1 MMPICD
7 RCGKQ
12 NEKLQDFFHNKF
24 HLCMECS
31 LGWIRFVQKHENRNE
46 VTCEKDGEE
55 LCKKFAKGVWSVS

>member
-1 MMPICD
+1 
-7 RCGKQ
+7 
-12 NEKLQDFFHNKF
+12 
-24 HLCMECS
+24 MECS